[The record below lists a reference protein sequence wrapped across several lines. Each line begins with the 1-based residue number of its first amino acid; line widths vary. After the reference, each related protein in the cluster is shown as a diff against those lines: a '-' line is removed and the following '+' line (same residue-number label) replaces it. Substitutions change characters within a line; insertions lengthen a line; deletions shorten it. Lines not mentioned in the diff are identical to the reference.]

1 MHTQLALV
9 LALALLVVHVRAIT
23 TRDIALHGYMDTC
36 RNVSIP
42 YPFGI
47 GTSKETGENC
57 FLEENL
63 NLTCPNNN
71 LYSRFNLQVLDITL
85 KGHFM
90 DSCFMSPYF
99 AITPSNG
106 VANDPFL
113 RTASNFTI
121 SSKENKFI
129 SFPDDVA
136 TNGDYSG
143 IGCCEVDIP
152 PNMKNISIEAYRF
165 DLSSNY
171 FQTCGH
177 SFVPK
182 RGSYNFDISH
192 LEKPFN
198 TIPMVV
204 DWSVRDDLGCEAFR
218 KGFRKSACMDNSYCH
233 DIDIS
238 YGYQCRC

>member
-129 SFPDDVA
+129 SV
-136 TNGDYSG
+136 
-143 IGCCEVDIP
+143 
-152 PNMKNISIEAYRF
+152 
-165 DLSSNY
+165 
-171 FQTCGH
+171 
-177 SFVPK
+177 
-182 RGSYNFDISH
+182 
-192 LEKPFN
+192 
-198 TIPMVV
+198 
-204 DWSVRDDLGCEAFR
+204 GCETY
-218 KGFRKSACMDNSYCH
+218 GFLNIASTMACN
-233 DIDIS
+233 IRL
-238 YGYQCRC
+238 GA